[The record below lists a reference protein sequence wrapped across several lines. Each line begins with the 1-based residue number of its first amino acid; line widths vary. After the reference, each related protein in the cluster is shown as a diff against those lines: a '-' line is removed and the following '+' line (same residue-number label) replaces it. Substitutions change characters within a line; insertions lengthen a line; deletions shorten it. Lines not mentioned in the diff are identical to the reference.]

1 MRISES
7 AIRRII
13 KEEAKRVMRE
23 GAFPEEVEAVY
34 GKPPPEDR
42 EEHERFAHETHE
54 SSSSHSMDPTGLLER
69 YMTEIEDLF
78 VGGYDHDDAM
88 YEAEGMIDDL
98 CEELKDSMHM
108 WLRSYLAE
116 EQIARGEYES
126 DMEEDR

>member
-1 MRISES
+1 MRLKES
-7 AIRRII
+7 VIRRII

-34 GKPPPEDR
+34 GKPPPEMED
-42 EEHERFAHETHE
+42 EF
-54 SSSSHSMDPTGLLER
+54 SSSHSSNSMDPTGLVEK

-78 VGGYDHDDAM
+78 VGGYDPDDAM
-88 YEAEGMIDDL
+88 SEAEGMIDDL

-108 WLRSYLAE
+108 WLRSYLRE
-116 EQIARGEYES
+116 EQVTRGEYER